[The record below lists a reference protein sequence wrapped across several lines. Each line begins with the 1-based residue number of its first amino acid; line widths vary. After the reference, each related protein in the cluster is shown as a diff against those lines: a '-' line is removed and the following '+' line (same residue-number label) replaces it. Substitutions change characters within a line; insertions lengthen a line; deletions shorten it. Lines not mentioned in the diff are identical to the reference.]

1 MRRGENTRPLRQA
14 ATILVAALLML
25 LLPPLGLVH
34 LGISPGL
41 AGNLFWTEPEWIGA
55 VVVFLLVLSV
65 RAVLSSRG
73 TWLGIFSM
81 VLVAGLS
88 YISVPFLSYG
98 GGMGWRPRCSP
109 PRCCSDSARP
119 GWLWP
124 LLLLTG
130 CGLATSTTTR
140 KSRRSRSFAR
150 VTDADIKAG
159 PAPMT
164 RARFDDAA
172 VLL

>member
-1 MRRGENTRPLRQA
+1 MRRGADTRPLRQA

-34 LGISPGL
+34 MGISPGL

-88 YISVPFLSYG
+88 YISVPFLVIWG
-98 GGMGWRPRCSP
+98 RDGLE
-109 PRCCSDSARP
+109 AA
-119 GWLWP
+119 LFTAT
-124 LLLLTG
+124 LLFG
-130 CGLATSTTTR
+130 
-140 KSRRSRSFAR
+140 F
-150 VTDADIKAG
+150 G
-159 PAPMT
+159 PAWLALAVALAHGMWT
-164 RARFDDAA
+164 RHIYHHAQIPEES
-172 VLL
+172 LLRTRYGR